1 MRHKAFVIEGGD
13 LSEILE
19 HLTGGSR
26 QRRRPRSIAD
36 LLLGDGGGIGLED
49 LLEALRPRS
58 PVEMAEDVDR
68 AINNEEILKLQPTTN
83 RSRIQ
88 TCGRCHLSW
97 TGGFQADAPA
107 PQSPDPPS
115 EETRPLAALVN
126 LPKHSSRQI
135 AFHIKG
141 TADPEEAVRRANLL
155 LDIGLGLVED
165 AEMSKS
171 WLRTREAGRRPHR
184 RAHPAESGAGSGGE
198 SRTNARIAER
208 NTADQ
213 INAGDLANVQIRN
226 GPDSER

>member
-36 LLLGDGGGIGLED
+36 LLLGGGGGIGLED

-58 PVEMAEDVDR
+58 PVEMAADVDH
-68 AINNEEILKLQPTTN
+68 AINHEEILKLQPTTN

-88 TCGRCHLSW
+88 IADGVIYL
-97 TGGFQADAPA
+97 GPEGFKPTH
-107 PQSPDPPS
+107 PHHNLLIRHPKKPDRWRLWSICPS
-115 EETRPLAALVN
+115 
-126 LPKHSSRQI
+126 SSRQI

-165 AEMSKS
+165 AEISKS
-171 WLRTREAGRRPHR
+171 GFERGKPDDDHTGVRTPPKAEPEAAV
-184 RAHPAESGAGSGGE
+184 RAEPTHE
-198 SRTNARIAER
+198 
-208 NTADQ
+208 
-213 INAGDLANVQIRN
+213 
-226 GPDSER
+226 